1 MYVAGSVFCVLGA
14 SLVNLCSSRDA
25 RVADRMGIGGNEA
38 LRFNV
43 RTALTKR

>member
-1 MYVAGSVFCVLGA
+1 MYVVGSVFCVLGA
-14 SLVNLCSSRDA
+14 SLVNLSSSRDA

-43 RTALTKR
+43 KPDLTKD